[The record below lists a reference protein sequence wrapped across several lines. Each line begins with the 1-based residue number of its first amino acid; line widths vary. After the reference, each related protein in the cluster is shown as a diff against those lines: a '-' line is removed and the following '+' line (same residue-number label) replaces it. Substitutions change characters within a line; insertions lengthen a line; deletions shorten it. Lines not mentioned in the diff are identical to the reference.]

1 VPAPDLGTD
10 LRVVLGP
17 PGMSATDSSTL
28 DIRDDPHPLSARA
41 GGEVTDLATIDGR
54 ENLAQAL
61 TLRLLTPRGSLAD
74 LGHAEYGSRLGELIG
89 RRKTEALRALCR
101 AYVLEAVAQEPRVED
116 TAVSLEF
123 DIPSEGPSEFRFVL
137 AVQPRTGEDIV
148 TLDLV
153 AAL

>member
-1 VPAPDLGTD
+1 
-10 LRVVLGP
+10 
-17 PGMSATDSSTL
+17 MSATDSSTL
-28 DIRDDPHPLSARA
+28 DIREDPHALSAGA
-41 GGEVTDLATIDGR
+41 GGEVIDLATIDGR

-89 RRKTEALRALCR
+89 GRKTEALRALCR